1 MQENEI
7 EMYTV
12 TRGLPNLRMLDY
24 VCCTLLKML
33 LRFRAEIYKN
43 DDVPEG
49 KAIKLSPRYYGSF
62 KIIES
67 INDVTF
73 RLALPATWN
82 MHNAFHSSLLK
93 PYVGEPPSEP
103 ILEEPPRVDEL
114 EEVLE
119 SEQIISHQDRVLKGG
134 KQTRRF
140 LVKFKNYSP
149 LDAKWMD
156 TQELNKFSHL
166 VQHYLEAFQLR
177 ATE

>member
-1 MQENEI
+1 M
-7 EMYTV
+7 
-12 TRGLPNLRMLDY
+12 
-24 VCCTLLKML
+24 
-33 LRFRAEIYKN
+33 
-43 DDVPEG
+43 
-49 KAIKLSPRYYGSF
+49 
-62 KIIES
+62 
-67 INDVTF
+67 
-73 RLALPATWN
+73 
-82 MHNAFHSSLLK
+82 K

-103 ILEEPPRVDEL
+103 ILEEPPNVDEL

-119 SEQIISHQDRVLKGG
+119 PEQIISHQDRVLKGG
-134 KQTRRF
+134 KQTRCF

>member
-1 MQENEI
+1 M
-7 EMYTV
+7 
-12 TRGLPNLRMLDY
+12 
-24 VCCTLLKML
+24 LLK
-33 LRFRAEIYKN
+33 FHRARLKTIGGK
-43 DDVPEG
+43 EG
-49 KAIKLSPRYYGSF
+49 RAIKLSPRYYGPF

-93 PYVGEPPSEP
+93 PYIGEPPSEP
-103 ILEEPPRVDEL
+103 ILEEPPNVDEL

-119 SEQIISHQDRVLKGG
+119 PEQIISHQDHVLKGG
-134 KQTRRF
+134 KHTRRF